1 MDNINQHGG
10 SGMIGTLLVGVTGVF
25 FGVVSFI
32 INLLIS
38 IAKSV
43 FFFSLDRDNGFPWI
57 HTKDGEGYL
66 WKYIYICLKAS
77 LYLCIF
83 ALGGFWMTI
92 FGIGYLYSKLSG
104 HLGTLGKGDFPA
116 SEAQPA
122 EAQPAAAPPAA

>member
-1 MDNINQHGG
+1 MDNINQKGG

-43 FFFSLDRDNGFPWI
+43 FLFRLDTENEFPWI
-57 HTKDGEGYL
+57 NINTRDGEGYL

-83 ALGGFWMTI
+83 ALGGFWITI

-104 HLGTLGKGDFPA
+104 HLGSLGSVESADAA
-116 SEAQPA
+116 SPEPT
-122 EAQPAAAPPAA
+122 

>member
-1 MDNINQHGG
+1 MDNINQKGG

-43 FFFSLDRDNGFPWI
+43 FFFRLDTENEFPWI
-57 HTKDGEGYL
+57 HINTRDGEGYL

-83 ALGGFWMTI
+83 ALGGFWITI

-104 HLGTLGKGDFPA
+104 HLGSLG
-116 SEAQPA
+116 SA
-122 EAQPAAAPPAA
+122 ESADAAASPAPT